1 MKRLATLAALVAFA
15 TTAQAAPETF
25 VIDNSHTYP
34 HFSYN
39 HLGFSNQTHKFDKT
53 SGKVV
58 LDRAAKAGSAIVTID
73 ATSVNTGYALFNEH
87 IQAADFFDTAKYP
100 TITFKSD
107 KMAFRG
113 DQPVSLVG
121 DLTIKGVTK
130 QVTLDIT
137 HFKCQPHPM
146 LKVEACGANAT
157 TQIKRSDFNMGKN
170 APYVSDE
177 VTLALAIEAVKEQP
191 AQ

>member
-1 MKRLATLAALVAFA
+1 M
-15 TTAQAAPETF
+15 
-25 VIDNSHTYP
+25 
-34 HFSYN
+34 
-39 HLGFSNQTHKFDKT
+39 
-53 SGKVV
+53 V

-87 IQAADFFDTAKYP
+87 LRAADFFDTAKYP

-157 TQIKRSDFNMGKN
+157 TQIKRSDSTGARMRPTERRGD
-170 APYVSDE
+170 AGPGDRSGQR
-177 VTLALAIEAVKEQP
+177 AA